1 MVIGIAGMANGFKVR
16 VARKT
21 AKNGNTYSSI
31 NLGIVGQLI
40 IWDGEANDEYWNA
53 TFFPR
58 EPKDEAKPSATV
70 VDLVHRP
77 LNKPRSAAKPFFN
90 DQLPESWKDGHIA

>member
-58 EPKDEAKPSATV
+58 EPKDEAAKPEATRNV
-70 VDLVHRP
+70 IDLVHRP
-77 LNKPRSAAKPFFN
+77 LDKPRASKAAEPFYN
-90 DQLPESWKDGHIA
+90 DPLPEV